1 MKHWVMTF
9 ILIVGSI
16 FCAQNIF
23 SYNIP
28 QKGKWG
34 DEDFRSFVPAPPVAS
49 IDEKVLSINFATP
62 LSDLTVQVKDNKTGV
77 IVYEGCISAESAQS
91 YTIMN
96 GLNKGDYTL
105 TFTHEFGFL
114 TGSFI
119 VE

>member
-16 FCAQNIF
+16 FCAQSIF
-23 SYNIP
+23 SYDLAS
-28 QKGKWG
+28 KGKWG
-34 DEDFRSFVPAPPVAS
+34 DDDFRSFVPAPPVAS
-49 IDEKVLSINFATP
+49 IDGKVLTIRFADP

-91 YTIMN
+91 YTIVN

-105 TFTHEFGFL
+105 TFTHKFGFL
-114 TGSFI
+114 AGSFV